1 MIASQPIRTGI
12 WKGDF
17 RPALTLP
24 IMLIAIALA
33 FLLASPSVSLASD
46 AGAQELFIEAYF
58 DVRDAQAAEKV
69 SGLPLAKK
77 RYAKAKGVLQKI
89 QKDFPSWEP
98 TMIRYHLEACEEAL
112 RNLEATGSV
121 EEKPAPP
128 EKSANELYASVGQGR
143 MITLSPGE
151 QTPSEDFQ
159 NRSNPGA
166 QAKEKSTP
174 TFTDQDL
181 EERLAMVEGSLKE
194 RAKVQQLQ
202 VRKLMEENQHLR
214 TRVESSETELERAR
228 GILEILDSDPRSQPV
243 EDVETTEIPFNKKL
257 QELTSRLQQVSAVN
271 REQMEVLRRENSA
284 LRERTEAAELE
295 LTKTQAILE
304 AEYVESAAE
313 KEANQRVKRAL
324 ADKDAM
330 LTAMAGEN
338 RALMEV
344 LSSVD
349 QDLARARSQ
358 ILSAAESRK
367 AHFPGQNQTSPLEG
381 KVIYLGDSNGSV
393 VIQFGERTTIPAQG
407 ELGVYR
413 GENLVGRI
421 RLKEP
426 IRPPFA
432 TAVILS
438 GTPDVGDMIR

>member
-1 MIASQPIRTGI
+1 MIVSQPIRTGI

-17 RPALTLP
+17 RPALALP
-24 IMLIAIALA
+24 VMPIAFALA
-33 FLLASPSVSLASD
+33 LILASPSVSLASD

-69 SGLPLAKK
+69 SGLPLARK
-77 RYAKAKGVLQKI
+77 RYAKAKEVLQKI
-89 QKDFPSWEP
+89 QKNFPSWEP
-98 TMIRYHLEACEEAL
+98 TMIRYHLEACDEAL
-112 RNLEATGSV
+112 RNLEAKGLV

-128 EKSANELYASVGQGR
+128 EKSASELYVSVGQGR
-143 MITLSPGE
+143 MVTLSPGE

-166 QAKEKSTP
+166 SATEKSGP
-174 TFTDQDL
+174 AFTDQDL

-271 REQMEVLRRENSA
+271 REQMEVLRRENTA

-367 AHFPGQNQTSPLEG
+367 AHFPAQTQTSPLDG

-393 VIQFGERTTIPAQG
+393 VIQFGERATIPGHG
-407 ELGVYR
+407 EFGVYR